1 MSTHTRADHRVI
13 DSLRRLLVGCLSALW
28 LAAAAQAGQPSVAL
42 PDRQRSYVLDTL
54 RTRIGFEAGATM
66 GAFGGTARRF
76 RGHAEIADTASLTGA
91 TGRIEIDVASFRTG
105 IGIRDGHLRGD
116 LDADE
121 YPTITFVLASARR
134 SAEPFSA
141 ETGLVMAADEPARA
155 PVLLSGQLTIRGE
168 TRDIGI
174 PALVRFAADSLYA
187 RGRVPVRFTDFDM
200 KRPSRLL
207 GMAKVDDALVLHFD
221 AVFTMVR

>member
-1 MSTHTRADHRVI
+1 MI
-13 DSLRRLLVGCLSALW
+13 ESLRVHLLIAPLTALL
-28 LAAAAQAGQPSVAL
+28 LAAAAAHAGRPHAGL
-42 PDRQRSYVLDTL
+42 PDRQHGYGLDTL
-54 RTRIGFEAGATM
+54 RTRIRFEADATM

-91 TGRIEIDVASFRTG
+91 TGHIEIDVASFRTG

-141 ETGLVMAADEPARA
+141 ETGLVLAAGEPARA
-155 PVLLSGQLTIRGE
+155 AVLLSGQLTIRGQ

-174 PALVRFAADSLYA
+174 PALVRFTADSLYA

-200 KRPSRLL
+200 KPPSRLF

-221 AVFTMVR
+221 AVFTRVR